1 MKTLWKTLKL
11 VELFQTRDFEI
22 VFEYKHEEISVQP
35 NARRL
40 INYES
45 RQKWSNTQSYK
56 WRIDKKFNSLDEA
69 REFVDEFLEN
79 NFILYPF
86 DENGN

>member
-11 VELFQTRDFEI
+11 VELYQTRDFEI
-22 VFEYKHEEISVQP
+22 VFEYKHEEISVQQNP
-35 NARRL
+35 KRL

-45 RQKWSNTQSYK
+45 RQKWSQMQSYK
-56 WRIDKKFNSLDEA
+56 WRIDKIFNSLDEA

-79 NFILYPF
+79 NFILCPF
-86 DENGN
+86 E

>member
-1 MKTLWKTLKL
+1 MKTLWKTMQL

-22 VFEYKHEEISVQP
+22 VFEYKHEEISALP
-35 NARRL
+35 NPKRL

-45 RQKWSNTQSYK
+45 RQKWSPIQPYK

-79 NFILYPF
+79 NFILFPF
-86 DENGN
+86 NDDGN